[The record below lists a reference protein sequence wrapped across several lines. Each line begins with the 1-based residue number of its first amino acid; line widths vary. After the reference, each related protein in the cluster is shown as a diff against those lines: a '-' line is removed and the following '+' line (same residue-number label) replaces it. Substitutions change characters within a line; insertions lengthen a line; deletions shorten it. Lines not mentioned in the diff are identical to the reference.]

1 MVYALIAALPIILTV
16 FLMLGPGWP
25 AKRVMPLSW
34 LITCLLGMFVWDMGG
49 KEVIARSLSG
59 FLSAFETICI
69 IFGAIF
75 LMNVL
80 RKSGAMTAINR
91 AFSGITK
98 DARVQAVMVGYLFAG
113 FIEGVAGFGTPA
125 ALGAPILIS
134 LGFPPL
140 AAASVCLI
148 YNSTPVCPGPVGVPT
163 LTGASVVRAAVEQL
177 GGSGDKFTHLLTVW
191 TCIPHMIGGVLVII
205 MGVAVLCKVFGPNK
219 SFKDVLPALP
229 FCLFTG
235 GVISVIYISMAI
247 FAGPELVTMTA
258 FLGTLLVTV
267 FAAKKGFLMPK
278 EPMVFTPAGAGRVS
292 TGEGRVSAG
301 AGRVSTGEGE
311 ALAGYVKS
319 GAQAQRNTSESKKT
333 AAAAHVS
340 AGTAVRSTDRNS
352 SDTEKTLDIRRAA
365 LPYVLICIIL
375 FLTRVDAF
383 GIKSVLSSDPFI
395 LHIHN
400 ILGFE
405 NINWDFKFLYNPGIL
420 PFLLIA
426 LLTIF
431 LQKVSA
437 DDAVSALKISLKQIS
452 GAAVALLFG
461 VAMVNIYRYTSS
473 ARIGEVIAASSGTV
487 YSYESSSM
495 LYAMAH
501 AMAGI
506 FSKAYFVIAP
516 YIGVLGAFM
525 SGSCTVSNT
534 MFAGLQFEIATV
546 LGISQVLIVS
556 LQNMG
561 GAIGNMIC
569 INNIVAVSA
578 TAGTNGQEG
587 KLIRTNILPCLI
599 YAAVVAMV
607 VGVLLYA
614 GVNPMPEILG

>member
-1 MVYALIAALPIILTV
+1 MIYALIAALPIILTV

-34 LITCLLGMFVWDMGG
+34 LFTCLLGMFVWDMGG
-49 KEVIARSLSG
+49 KEVLARSLSG

-75 LMNVL
+75 LMNIL
-80 RKSGAMTAINR
+80 RKSGAMTAINH

-205 MGVAVLCKVFGPNK
+205 MGVAVLCKVFGPNR

-258 FLGTLLVTV
+258 FLGTLLITV

-278 EPMVFTPAGAGRVS
+278 EPMTFAPAGAGQK
-292 TGEGRVSAG
+292 TVSA
-301 AGRVSTGEGE
+301 AENR
-311 ALAGYVKS
+311 K
-319 GAQAQRNTSESKKT
+319 
-333 AAAAHVS
+333 AARPVS
-340 AGTAVRSTDRNS
+340 AAGKRDAARNPEDTAKGAAKGTLK
-352 SDTEKTLDIRRAA
+352 DTAESAAKTLGIRRAA
-365 LPYVLICIIL
+365 LPYVLISIIL
-375 FLTRVDAF
+375 FLTRVDVF
-383 GIKSVLSSDPFI
+383 GIKKIISSDPFI

-420 PFLLIA
+420 PFLLIGI
-426 LLTIF
+426 LTIL
-431 LQKVSA
+431 LQRVSGEEA
-437 DDAVSALKISLKQIS
+437 ISALKISLTQIS
-452 GAAVALLFG
+452 GAAIALLFG

-473 ARIGEVIAASSGTV
+473 VRIGEAIAASSAAV

-495 LYAMAH
+495 LYAMAR

-506 FSKAYFVIAP
+506 FSKAYFLIAP

-599 YAAVVAMV
+599 YAAVVAIV

-614 GVNPMPEILG
+614 GLNPMPELLR

>member
-292 TGEGRVSAG
+292 A
-301 AGRVSTGEGE
+301 GEGE

>member
-1 MVYALIAALPIILTV
+1 MIYALIAALPIILTV

-34 LITCLLGMFVWDMGG
+34 LFTCLLGMFVWDMGG
-49 KEVIARSLSG
+49 KEVLARSLSG

-75 LMNVL
+75 LMNIL
-80 RKSGAMTAINR
+80 RKSGAMTAINH

-205 MGVAVLCKVFGPNK
+205 MGVAVLCKVFGPNR

-258 FLGTLLVTV
+258 FLGTLLITV

-278 EPMVFTPAGAGRVS
+278 EPMTFAAAGAGQK
-292 TGEGRVSAG
+292 TVSA
-301 AGRVSTGEGE
+301 AGNR
-311 ALAGYVKS
+311 K
-319 GAQAQRNTSESKKT
+319 
-333 AAAAHVS
+333 AARPVS
-340 AGTAVRSTDRNS
+340 AAGKRDAARNPEDTAKGAAKGTLK
-352 SDTEKTLDIRRAA
+352 DTAESAAKTLGIRRAA
-365 LPYVLICIIL
+365 LPYVLISIIL
-375 FLTRVDAF
+375 FLTRVDVF
-383 GIKSVLSSDPFI
+383 GIKKIISSDPFI

-420 PFLLIA
+420 PFLLIGI
-426 LLTIF
+426 LTIL
-431 LQKVSA
+431 LQRVSGEEA
-437 DDAVSALKISLKQIS
+437 ISALKISLKQIS
-452 GAAVALLFG
+452 GAAIALLFG

-473 ARIGEVIAASSGTV
+473 VHIGEAIAASSAAV

-495 LYAMAH
+495 LYAMAR

-506 FSKAYFVIAP
+506 FSKAYFLIAP

-599 YAAVVAMV
+599 YAAVVAIV

-614 GVNPMPEILG
+614 GLNPMPELLR

>member
-98 DARVQAVMVGYLFAG
+98 DARIQAVMVGYLFAG

-278 EPMVFTPAGAGRVS
+278 EPMVFTP
-292 TGEGRVSAG
+292 AG

>member
-25 AKRVMPLSW
+25 AKWVMPLSW

-292 TGEGRVSAG
+292 A
-301 AGRVSTGEGE
+301 GEGE

-340 AGTAVRSTDRNS
+340 ADTAVRSTDRNS